1 LPFGAPRAG
10 FGEVAGDQKTELLTS
25 FVVGVG
31 VIGDFFMV
39 MAFVVN
45 QRPFPNAKSHQPA
58 KALTGFPQR
67 R

>member
-1 LPFGAPRAG
+1 
-10 FGEVAGDQKTELLTS
+10 
-25 FVVGVG
+25 
-31 VIGDFFMV
+31 MV

-67 R
+67 PLNPRMWALIVALFIIQIFRIGSVAL